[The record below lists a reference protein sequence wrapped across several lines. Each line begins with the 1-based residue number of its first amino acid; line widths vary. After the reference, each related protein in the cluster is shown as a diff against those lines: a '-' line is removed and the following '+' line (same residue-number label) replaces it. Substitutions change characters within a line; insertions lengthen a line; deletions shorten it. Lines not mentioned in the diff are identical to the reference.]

1 MVAHVKTNDFD
12 QQVVESKVP
21 VLVDFFATW
30 CGPCRLLSPILDELS
45 SEGAGA
51 YKVVKVDVDNE
62 PDLAVR
68 FGVTALPT
76 LMLFEN
82 GEVTQRLVG
91 LEKKENLRRLL
102 PVGAA

>member
-1 MVAHVKTNDFD
+1 MLAHVNAKDFD

-21 VLVDFFATW
+21 VLVDFYATW
-30 CGPCRLLSPILDELS
+30 CGPCRLLSPVLDELS
-45 SEGAGA
+45 SEGVGA

-76 LMLFEN
+76 LILFEN
-82 GEVTQRLVG
+82 GEVTQRIVG
-91 LEKKENLRRLL
+91 LEKKENLRRHL

>member
-1 MVAHVKTNDFD
+1 MLAHVNAKDFD
-12 QQVVESKVP
+12 QQVVASKVP
-21 VLVDFFATW
+21 VLVDFYATW
-30 CGPCRLLSPILDELS
+30 CGPCRLLAPILDELS
-45 SEGAGA
+45 SEAAGA

-91 LEKKENLRRLL
+91 LEKKESLRRLL